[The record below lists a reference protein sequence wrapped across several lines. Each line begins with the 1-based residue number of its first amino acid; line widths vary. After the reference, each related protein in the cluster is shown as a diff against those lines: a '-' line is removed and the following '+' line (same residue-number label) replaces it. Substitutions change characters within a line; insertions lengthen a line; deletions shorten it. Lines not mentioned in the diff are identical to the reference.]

1 MDSSRKSSESE
12 SSDSTTG
19 HSSCDEEQLPVKKP
33 FQSYY
38 DPDETASSVCPPL
51 NVASTE
57 GTTVLRRSLRKIIEE
72 SKKDAASSSVSNS
85 RESTPPRMSGLGRQI
100 SSPQA
105 FSPASSSWSAR
116 LSKNSGSI
124 VSAEKTKVARY
135 PDFQQRST
143 SIRRVKHVGG
153 NVTKSLPVGTAVSS
167 DDDSS
172 SLKESNKVCSSLFD
186 LNAMTKSSLLP
197 SLADTS
203 DTDSRASSLCAYSTQ
218 STASGQIS
226 AVKSNSHSSTP
237 AKQKTGKRSRRF
249 TRGRDKLLKMQ
260 SSDSE
265 TDSRTNALRTS
276 FFDSFPD
283 NSSNGSSIASSIR
296 NAELSTDGYVDNC
309 KYDVSGCSEAK
320 ETQILRLG
328 LDEADLKE
336 SAEFDTN
343 AEKHHQSELKAR
355 SPPSSAKETVLRDM
369 QDVKSC
375 LKNKDLCFQKKI
387 GETSES
393 NNCASDSLMQ
403 KGKLLGETRSA
414 ASATEDSVIDTKEE
428 KDALLNINC
437 NNLEAAGEDM
447 KIKESVQTV
456 EESRVADQ
464 NKDEEAKAD
473 VHSKPT
479 SDDGSKEQDVNG
491 KFEEET
497 DEMLNVKEEPPEILV
512 NLLRLL

>member
-1 MDSSRKSSESE
+1 
-12 SSDSTTG
+12 
-19 HSSCDEEQLPVKKP
+19 
-33 FQSYY
+33 
-38 DPDETASSVCPPL
+38 
-51 NVASTE
+51 
-57 GTTVLRRSLRKIIEE
+57 
-72 SKKDAASSSVSNS
+72 
-85 RESTPPRMSGLGRQI
+85 
-100 SSPQA
+100 
-105 FSPASSSWSAR
+105 
-116 LSKNSGSI
+116 
-124 VSAEKTKVARY
+124 
-135 PDFQQRST
+135 
-143 SIRRVKHVGG
+143 
-153 NVTKSLPVGTAVSS
+153 
-167 DDDSS
+167 
-172 SLKESNKVCSSLFD
+172 
-186 LNAMTKSSLLP
+186 
-197 SLADTS
+197 
-203 DTDSRASSLCAYSTQ
+203 
-218 STASGQIS
+218 
-226 AVKSNSHSSTP
+226 
-237 AKQKTGKRSRRF
+237 
-249 TRGRDKLLKMQ
+249 MQ

-355 SPPSSAKETVLRDM
+355 SPPSSAKETVLLDM

-375 LKNKDLCFQKKI
+375 LENKDLCFQKKI